1 VNPSF
6 ALQENILNEILYE
19 LVRCAAASHLK
30 ILRPCNNSYIYIYLI
45 SIKYQMCIDRLL
57 VASNI
62 F

>member
-19 LVRCAAASHLK
+19 LVMCAAASHLK
-30 ILRPCNNSYIYIYLI
+30 LLRPCNNSYIYLI
-45 SIKYQMCIDRLL
+45 FIKYQMCIDRLL